1 MNFVQFFHSSAQFF
15 HSSAQFF
22 HSSAQF
28 SGGLDAKVLFLS
40 EMSLHLYR
48 FSYAMMLATA

>member
-1 MNFVQFFHSSAQFF
+1 MNFV
-15 HSSAQFF
+15 QFF